1 MGGCVGEC
9 MYIEPGYIHV
19 NFDEVTKTKPMNE
32 KIQRKRAT
40 TVIKTE
46 KYRIATRGIES
57 KQASKQAS
65 KQEGPSPP
73 KANTPDVLEGK
84 LSHARFESPNAPTA
98 QWWLPNASISGS
110 PAGEARA
117 TRAQTPFLVEDYF

>member
-57 KQASKQAS
+57 KQASK
-65 KQEGPSPP
+65 KDPRLP
-73 KANTPDVLEGK
+73 KLTLLTYLKV
-84 LSHARFESPNAPTA
+84 S
-98 QWWLPNASISGS
+98 
-110 PAGEARA
+110 
-117 TRAQTPFLVEDYF
+117 